1 MRLVDNWQQSWKWIS
16 MQASAA
22 VTTLSVTWIALP
34 ADIRTPHLQTAEE
47 WTVAALG
54 ALAMFGRLVQQSPPA
69 DAPPADAPPA
79 DAPPRAAKP

>member
-1 MRLVDNWQQSWKWIS
+1 MQLIANWQQSWKFIS

-47 WTVAALG
+47 WIVAALG
-54 ALAMFGRLVQQSPPA
+54 AIAMFGRLIQQTPET
-69 DAPPADAPPA
+69 
-79 DAPPRAAKP
+79 KP